1 MRLEVSDVLRG
12 DRCYW
17 GFMKWIISYVKLSGV
32 DTVRVYIYH
41 ISYVIIHKVD
51 GAYTILYLV
60 SQGDRQ
66 RYSQTN
72 LQGGALVYDS

>member
-1 MRLEVSDVLRG
+1 
-12 DRCYW
+12 
-17 GFMKWIISYVKLSGV
+17 MKWIISYVKLSGV
-32 DTVRVYIYH
+32 DTVRVYISYIYH

-60 SQGDRQ
+60 SQDDRQ
-66 RYSQTN
+66 RYLQTI